1 MQNTQYRVRRALKR
15 LLVIVGCITLL
26 AGCEPNTRPQQSQT
40 SAPAPILEPSPT
52 LEANPTPESIS
63 ASKPKPTPEP
73 LVINLDLTTAQYND
87 QVTPEAVAQAPAA
100 PTEVSVIVI
109 EADMQETLQPTQD
122 QVQVQV
128 QEQDQTTQQPIT
140 EENAATEDTAP
151 VVNNEVVPEMTRLAR
166 QEQLLYLAN
175 SMLEKGYV
183 DLSLSLL
190 QEIDM
195 TLLPPASLGPYLEG
209 MATSHLR
216 KGDSFTA
223 LEWLHKASILAPV
236 TSPASKHKRLTLLQ
250 QAYHQNEQ
258 FLQAAL
264 TAIELAANQQQ
275 ATQEKEQ
282 RLNNNDYIWALLM
295 QTPKMQLQ
303 TRLQSPLSVTA
314 KAWLELAL
322 DIDSLITLGQQ
333 QQAIRKWQS
342 ANPLHPASIHLP
354 RALSNLPDFGAQQ
367 AQKLALLL
375 PTSGPHGKLGQAVID
390 GFMANYYQAIAQCPA
405 PCTQTPHLMF
415 INSHEVNDWPALF
428 AQLEEQQVE
437 LVIGPLAKDKV
448 DSLNTY
454 QARRIPTLALNY
466 LSADENQPSLANM
479 ADVDVRIQQHVARID
494 KPASANY
501 IATQTTENPSQHTF
515 FQFGL
520 SLEDEA
526 RQLATQGHHQGL
538 KQALIIHANT
548 QWAQRVSD
556 TFTQQWQHLGGKIAA
571 KVSYTGNGDYADSI
585 SKVLLI
591 DNSKQRRRDLQK
603 LINNNVKFESRRRQD
618 IDLIV
623 LLGMPKDVRQLMPT
637 LAFHHA
643 AEVAVFATHHA
654 YQGPTKTTRDR
665 DLNKMYI
672 SDIPWMLEPDEVT
685 HQVQATWPDRQRY
698 SRLFALGADAYR
710 LYPRLQQMQA
720 FDATRVRGTTG
731 LLKLDANNRI
741 TANLSWARFRNG
753 QPVVRKGAHEL
764 Q

>member
-1 MQNTQYRVRRALKR
+1 MGLGVKATSLTAIWQALGWDPVMADVLLTGVTSDSRQVEAGNLFIACVGEPQRLRRFIEQAQSKQAAAVAVDATQLQ
-15 LLVIVGCITLL
+15 LVAAFNFTVPIVPVPDLISNQGLL
-26 AGCEPNTRPQQSQT
+26 AASLLSSPSSQMLMVGVT
-40 SAPAPILEPSPT
+40 GT
-52 LEANPTPESIS
+52 NGKTSIS
-63 ASKPKPTPEP
+63 H
-73 LVINLDLTTAQYND
+73 Y
-87 QVTPEAVAQAPAA
+87 VAQAYTNLQQPCGVIGTTGNGFLAA
-100 PTEVSVIVI
+100 LKAGPNTTPDAVTVQVLLEQMRAQGAAACVMEVS
-109 EADMQETLQPTQD
+109 
-122 QVQVQV
+122 
-128 QEQDQTTQQPIT
+128 
-140 EENAATEDTAP
+140 
-151 VVNNEVVPEMTRLAR
+151 
-166 QEQLLYLAN
+166 
-175 SMLEKGYV
+175 
-183 DLSLSLL
+183 
-190 QEIDM
+190 
-195 TLLPPASLGPYLEG
+195 
-209 MATSHLR
+209 SHGL
-216 KGDSFTA
+216 
-223 LEWLHKASILAPV
+223 
-236 TSPASKHKRLTLLQ
+236 
-250 QAYHQNEQ
+250 
-258 FLQAAL
+258 
-264 TAIELAANQQQ
+264 
-275 ATQEKEQ
+275 
-282 RLNNNDYIWALLM
+282 
-295 QTPKMQLQ
+295 
-303 TRLQSPLSVTA
+303 
-314 KAWLELAL
+314 
-322 DIDSLITLGQQ
+322 
-333 QQAIRKWQS
+333 
-342 ANPLHPASIHLP
+342 
-354 RALSNLPDFGAQQ
+354 
-367 AQKLALLL
+367 
-375 PTSGPHGKLGQAVID
+375 
-390 GFMANYYQAIAQCPA
+390 
-405 PCTQTPHLMF
+405 
-415 INSHEVNDWPALF
+415 
-428 AQLEEQQVE
+428 
-437 LVIGPLAKDKV
+437 DKV